1 MWDENVKEVTGLRIR
16 SVLIFLSYKKTSP
29 APCLSPFFCSTLLKS
44 VGKQLSVVVLK
55 AGVTCV

>member
-16 SVLIFLSYKKTSP
+16 SVLIFLSHKTSP